1 VVCFGLA
8 SALLSFSIVMEIEPS
23 EREKMLLVEPAAAYA
38 AQPGVEPGP
47 SRLPSRAL
55 VVDDSMV
62 VADVVTALLRRTG
75 WTVDVANTV
84 DAALEHVRGVPYDL
98 VVCDVCM
105 PDGGG
110 PAVYYAAITRRPD
123 LANRFLFITGNMD
136 DPEPWRFLAKIRAH
150 VLEKPFT
157 GRALRHALIKV
168 IA

>member
-1 VVCFGLA
+1 MLA
-8 SALLSFSIVMEIEPS
+8 SALLSYGHIMEASNSNRQDLALFGSPTEVGAAPGIEP
-23 EREKMLLVEPAAAYA
+23 P
-38 AQPGVEPGP
+38 PT
-47 SRLPSRAL
+47 RLPSRAL
-55 VVDDSMV
+55 VVDDSLV
-62 VADVVTALLRRTG
+62 VAEVVTTLLRRTG
-75 WTVDVANTV
+75 WTVDVATSV

-110 PAVYYAAITRRPD
+110 PAVYYAATTRRPD
-123 LANRFLFITGNMD
+123 LTNRFLFITGNVD

>member
-1 VVCFGLA
+1 
-8 SALLSFSIVMEIEPS
+8 M
-23 EREKMLLVEPAAAYA
+23 ERERPEPDDETLIGAPAVACQTPAAPETTAT
-38 AQPGVEPGP
+38 
-47 SRLPSRAL
+47 RLPSRAL
-55 VVDDSMV
+55 VVDDSLV

-75 WTVDVANTV
+75 WTVDIATSV
-84 DAALEHVRGVPYDL
+84 DTALEYVRGVPYDL

-105 PDGGG
+105 PNGGG
-110 PAVYYAAITRRPD
+110 PAVYYATITRRPD
-123 LANRFLFITGNMD
+123 LTNRFLFITGNVD

>member
-1 VVCFGLA
+1 MESECLSPEEFPLIDPPPVVGPA
-8 SALLSFSIVMEIEPS
+8 VPEP
-23 EREKMLLVEPAAAYA
+23 
-38 AQPGVEPGP
+38 P
-47 SRLPSRAL
+47 SGRLPSRAL
-55 VVDDSMV
+55 VVDDSLV
-62 VADVVTALLRRTG
+62 VAEVVTTLLRRTG
-75 WTVDVANTV
+75 WTVDVATSV
-84 DAALEHVRGVPYDL
+84 ETALEHIRGMPYDL

-110 PAVYYAAITRRPD
+110 PAVYYAATTRRPD
-123 LANRFLFITGNMD
+123 LANRFLFITGNVD

>member
-1 VVCFGLA
+1 MLA
-8 SALLSFSIVMEIEPS
+8 YYRVMEAN
-23 EREKMLLVEPAAAYA
+23 ERERDEIALIAGQAIACQA
-38 AQPGVEPGP
+38 GTP
-47 SRLPSRAL
+47 SDSVPTRLPSRAL
-55 VVDDSMV
+55 VVDDSLV

-75 WTVDVANTV
+75 WTVDVATSV
-84 DAALEHVRGVPYDL
+84 DAALEHVRSVPYDL

-110 PAVYYAAITRRPD
+110 PAVYYATITRRPD
-123 LANRFLFITGNMD
+123 LTNRFLFITGNVD

>member
-1 VVCFGLA
+1 LLESLA
-8 SALLSFSIVMEIEPS
+8 SALLSYSPVMQEHETRGDHIALIGTS
-23 EREKMLLVEPAAAYA
+23 PATW
-38 AQPGVEPGP
+38 QTEPGP
-47 SRLPSRAL
+47 TRLPSRAL
-55 VVDDSMV
+55 VVDDSLV
-62 VADVVTALLRRTG
+62 VAEVVTTLLRRTG
-75 WTVDVANTV
+75 WTVDVATSV

-110 PAVYYAAITRRPD
+110 PAVYYAATTRRPD
-123 LANRFLFITGNMD
+123 LTNRFLFITGNVD
-136 DPEPWRFLAKIRAH
+136 DAEPWRFLAKIRAH

>member
-1 VVCFGLA
+1 MLA
-8 SALLSFSIVMEIEPS
+8 YCSVMER
-23 EREKMLLVEPAAAYA
+23 ERQARDDEGLIGEPAVACQTQA
-38 AQPGVEPGP
+38 GP
-47 SRLPSRAL
+47 ETSATRLPSRAL
-55 VVDDSMV
+55 VVDDSLV

-75 WTVDVANTV
+75 WTVDIATSV
-84 DAALEHVRGVPYDL
+84 DAALEYVRGVPYDL

-105 PDGGG
+105 PNGGG
-110 PAVYYAAITRRPD
+110 PAVYYATITRRPD
-123 LANRFLFITGNMD
+123 LTNRFLFITGNVD

>member
-1 VVCFGLA
+1 MLA
-8 SALLSFSIVMEIEPS
+8 YSSVMER
-23 EREKMLLVEPAAAYA
+23 ERPAGDDEGLIGEPAVACQTQA
-38 AQPGVEPGP
+38 GP
-47 SRLPSRAL
+47 ETSATRLPSRAL
-55 VVDDSMV
+55 VVDDSLV

-75 WTVDVANTV
+75 WTVDIATSV
-84 DAALEHVRGVPYDL
+84 DAALEYVRGVPYDL

-105 PDGGG
+105 PNGGG
-110 PAVYYAAITRRPD
+110 PAVYYATITRRPD
-123 LANRFLFITGNMD
+123 LTNRFLFITGNVD

>member
-1 VVCFGLA
+1 VARG
-8 SALLSFSIVMEIEPS
+8 LLSFGPVMGENGWKKADAALIGSPAVGWPAHGIEP
-23 EREKMLLVEPAAAYA
+23 P
-38 AQPGVEPGP
+38 PT
-47 SRLPSRAL
+47 RLPSRAL
-55 VVDDSMV
+55 VVDDSLV

-75 WTVDVANTV
+75 WTVDVATSV
-84 DAALEHVRGVPYDL
+84 EAALDHVRGVPYDL

-110 PAVYYAAITRRPD
+110 PAVYYAATTRRPD
-123 LANRFLFITGNMD
+123 LTNRFLFITGNVD

>member
-1 VVCFGLA
+1 LVLA
-8 SALLSFSIVMEIEPS
+8 SALLSYGHIMEASNSNRQDLALFGSPTEVGAAPGTEP
-23 EREKMLLVEPAAAYA
+23 P
-38 AQPGVEPGP
+38 PT
-47 SRLPSRAL
+47 RLPSRAL
-55 VVDDSMV
+55 VVDDSLV
-62 VADVVTALLRRTG
+62 VAEVVTTLLRRTG
-75 WTVDVANTV
+75 WTVDVATSV

-110 PAVYYAAITRRPD
+110 PAVYYAATTRRPD
-123 LANRFLFITGNMD
+123 LTNRFLFITGNVD